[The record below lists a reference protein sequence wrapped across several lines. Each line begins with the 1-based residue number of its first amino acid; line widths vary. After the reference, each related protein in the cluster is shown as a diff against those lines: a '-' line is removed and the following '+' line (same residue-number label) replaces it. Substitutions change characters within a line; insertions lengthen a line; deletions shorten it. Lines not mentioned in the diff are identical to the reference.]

1 MIIVKQNKDIVN
13 FSRVSEIKIV
23 DYEAQ
28 KESLENKLGDIF
40 VSALIA
46 NVGIDDTKLS
56 GYGIYAYFEKDNW
69 SVLGEYKTE
78 ERAKEVLQEI
88 AQKFSSYLKLEGG
101 PAILQGQIDIQ
112 PNIFNIPKV
121 YEMPED

>member
-56 GYGIYAYFEKDNW
+56 GYGIYAYFKKDNF
-69 SVLGEYKTE
+69 TT
-78 ERAKEVLQEI
+78 I
-88 AQKFSSYLKLEGG
+88 
-101 PAILQGQIDIQ
+101 
-112 PNIFNIPKV
+112 
-121 YEMPED
+121 

>member
-1 MIIVKQNKDIVN
+1 MIIVKQNKEDIVN
-13 FSRVSEIKIV
+13 FSRVSEIKIT
-23 DYEAQ
+23 DYVAQ
-28 KESLENKLGDIF
+28 KEVLEDKLGDIF
-40 VSALIA
+40 ASILKA
-46 NVGIDDTKLS
+46 NVGIDNTKLS

-88 AQKFSSYLKLEGG
+88 IESYRKNIIHGSSSCFGSTKV
-101 PAILQGQIDIQ
+101 
-112 PNIFNIPKV
+112 V

>member
-1 MIIVKQNKDIVN
+1 MIIVSQDKKVVVN
-13 FSRVSEIKIV
+13 FERTNGVKVSKVDDKKSVIEINYT
-23 DYEAQ
+23 D
-28 KESLENKLGDIF
+28 GDWKM
-40 VSALIA
+40 IA
-46 NVGIDDTKLS
+46 
-56 GYGIYAYFEKDNW
+56 
-69 SVLGEYKTE
+69 EYKTE